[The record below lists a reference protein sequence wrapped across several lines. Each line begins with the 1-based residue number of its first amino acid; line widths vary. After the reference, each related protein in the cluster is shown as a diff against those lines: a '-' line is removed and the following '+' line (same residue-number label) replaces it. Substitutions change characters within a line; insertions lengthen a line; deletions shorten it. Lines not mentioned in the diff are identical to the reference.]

1 MQESRRNFLIRTA
14 IVARCVEG
22 LETALARQLAEAF
35 GSIDG
40 LFDAGAKAV
49 TERFPGLG
57 RIADRLFSPG
67 SWAAAS
73 RDVDWALKQ
82 ELDITTLE
90 DDSYPSRLKMC
101 PDAPLML
108 YSKGRCNF
116 ERERLIAI
124 VGTRACTQYGRR
136 YCESVVEG
144 ISRLGVKPVVVSG
157 LALGIDTYAHSFAL
171 RYGLDTVAVM
181 GTGFDTIY
189 PHSNEQLAEKIACH
203 GAIVSEFSP
212 FTPSYPINFVRRNRI
227 IAGLADCTLVVE
239 SKEKG
244 GGLITA
250 KFAMDYN
257 RGVFAIPGRIDDNSF
272 KGCNRIIEDNIA
284 SMASGAESIIRAM
297 GWEDGDGRLP
307 LSYDGPAAGD
317 PLKARILGWLRS
329 HPESDMAD
337 IAAGID
343 AQMQQLA
350 LPLLEME
357 LAGAIS
363 LSSGNKYFAK

>member
-1 MQESRRNFLIRTA
+1 MRTA
-14 IVARCVEG
+14 IVARCFEG
-22 LETALARQLAEAF
+22 LETAGARQMAEAF

-49 TERFPGLG
+49 TERFPGTE
-57 RIADRLFSPG
+57 RIAGRLFSPC

-73 RDVDWALKQ
+73 RDIDWAL
-82 ELDITTLE
+82 EHGLEITTLE
-90 DDSYPSRLKMC
+90 DDSYPSRLKAC

-116 ERERLIAI
+116 ERSRFIAV
-124 VGTRACTQYGRR
+124 VGTRACTQWGRR

-144 ISRLGVKPVVVSG
+144 LSRLGVKPVVVSG

-189 PHSNEQLAEKIACH
+189 PHSNEQLAEQIARH

-257 RGVFAIPGRIDDNSF
+257 RGVFAIPGRMDDNTF

-284 SMASGAESIIRAM
+284 SMATGPDSVIRAM
-297 GWEDGDGRLP
+297 GWDEDGGRLP
-307 LSYDGPAAGD
+307 LSYDGPASGD
-317 PLKARILGWLRS
+317 PLKAKILGWLRA

-337 IAAGID
+337 IAAGVG
-343 AQMQQLA
+343 AQLQQLA

-357 LAGAIS
+357 LAGAIGLGAS
-363 LSSGNKYFAK
+363 NKYFAK

>member
-1 MQESRRNFLIRTA
+1 MQESRRNHLVRTA
-14 IVARCVEG
+14 IVARCIEG

-35 GSIDG
+35 GSIEG

-57 RIADRLFSPG
+57 RIAGRLFSPG
-67 SWAAAS
+67 SWSAAS
-73 RDVDWALKQ
+73 RDVDWALEQ

-90 DDSYPSRLKMC
+90 DDSYPTRLKMC

-108 YSKGRCNF
+108 YSKGRCDF
-116 ERERLIAI
+116 ERERFIAI

-144 ISRLGVKPVVVSG
+144 LSRLGVKPVVVSG
-157 LALGIDTYAHSFAL
+157 LALGIDTYAHTFAL

-189 PHSNEQLAEKIACH
+189 PRTNESLAEKIACH

-212 FTPSYPINFVRRNRI
+212 FTPSYPLNFVRRNRI

-284 SMASGAESIIRAM
+284 SMASGPDSIIRAM
-297 GWEDGDGRLP
+297 GWDQGGGCLP
-307 LSYDGPAAGD
+307 LSYDGPAASD
-317 PLKARILGWLRS
+317 PFKAKILGWLRK

-337 IAAGID
+337 IAAGIGV
-343 AQMQQLA
+343 QIQQLA

-363 LSSGNKYFAK
+363 ISSGNKYFAK